1 MMTSI
6 IRGYSLRRLFVG
18 LIAAVLF
25 MCTGCAAPEKGKPN
39 IIIINAD
46 DLGYGDLACYG
57 ATGVQTPNIDR
68 LARQGRMFTD
78 AHSASAVCTPSRYSL
93 LCGEYPFRKGPA
105 HAVFLKSPLVIDT
118 LTFTVGQLMKEAGY
132 ATACI
137 GKWHL
142 GFGTENPTDWNRELK
157 PGPLELGFD
166 YFFGV
171 PIVNSH
177 PPFVYVEDHHVVGY
191 DPNDPFIYGEK
202 AQTKEYREKFGLGDI
217 GGAKAAHALYKDE
230 MVGTTLKKKAI
241 EWIRTHEKEP
251 FFLYYAT
258 TNIHHPFTPAPQFKG
273 TSDCGMYGDFIH
285 ELDWIVG
292 EVLSTLDELDIT
304 DNTLVIF
311 TSDNGGML
319 NMGGQEAWKEGHQ
332 LNGDLLGFKFG
343 AWEGGHRIPLI
354 ARWPGKI
361 EAGTVSDQLISNVDF
376 LATLAAIVNRKLEA
390 DEGRDSY
397 NMLPA
402 FTGEP
407 SEPVRDQ
414 LVISPFDQDN
424 IALRMGKW
432 IYIGAQGGGGF
443 WGTEIGSHILG
454 GPAAHLLTQQVN
466 SDIENGKLRDD
477 APPAQLYDLEADPT
491 QKRNLYSEFPEVA
504 EQMKT
509 KLEEFIQAERT
520 APVE

>member
-6 IRGYSLRRLFVG
+6 IRGYSLSSSLVG
-18 LIAAVLF
+18 MIISILF
-25 MCTGCAAPEKGKPN
+25 MCTGCAAPEKEKPN

-68 LARQGRMFTD
+68 LAKQRRMFTD

-93 LCGEYPFRKGPA
+93 LTGEYPFRNGTTT
-105 HAVFLKSPLVIDT
+105 AVFLKEPLI
-118 LTFTVGQLMKEAGY
+118 
-132 ATACI
+132 I
-137 GKWHL
+137 
-142 GFGTENPTDWNRELK
+142 
-157 PGPLELGFD
+157 
-166 YFFGV
+166 
-171 PIVNSH
+171 
-177 PPFVYVEDHHVVGY
+177 
-191 DPNDPFIYGEK
+191 
-202 AQTKEYREKFGLGDI
+202 DI

-230 MVGTTLKKKAI
+230 MVGTTLKKKTI
-241 EWIRTHEKEP
+241 EWIKTHKKEP

-292 EVLSTLDELDIT
+292 EVLSTLDDLDIA

-319 NMGGQEAWKEGHQ
+319 NMGGQEAWTAGHQ

-343 AWEGGHRIPLI
+343 AWEGGHRIPFI

-361 EAGTVSDQLISNVDF
+361 EVGTVSDQLISNVDI

-432 IYIGAQGGGGF
+432 IYIGAQGSGGF
-443 WGTEIGSHILG
+443 WGAEIGSHMLG

-466 SDIENGKLRDD
+466 SDIENGKLRID

-491 QKRNLYSEFPEVA
+491 QKRNLYIEFPEVV

-509 KLEEFIQAERT
+509 TLANYLKAERMT
-520 APVE
+520 PFE